1 MRERGREGIKLS
13 AAASTAEDDLDD
25 DDDDRLLAEMICGND
40 NSDGGDDDDFGLD
53 GRRRRPC
60 RDRSFRFENLR
71 ARANCPEKPLFKSD

>member
-40 NSDGGDDDDFGLD
+40 NSDGGGDDFGLD
-53 GRRRRPC
+53 GKGGGRAR
-60 RDRSFRFENLR
+60 RDRSFGFENLR
-71 ARANCPEKPLFKSD
+71 ARQLS